1 MLDAM
6 LDYVRDVRERPAW
19 QPVADDAKAAMHA
32 AMPAEGASFEDVCAE
47 FEQRILPYPT
57 GNIHPRFF
65 GWVHGSGTPVG
76 MLADLFAGAM
86 NSNVGGRDHAAVYV
100 ERQVIRWFCD
110 AFGFAPGGSGIL
122 LGGTSMANFAGVL
135 VARNAAPTQANLTG
149 YASSATHSCVRK
161 AFAMAGLDGDAL
173 RVIPL
178 RDGRIDLDAL
188 QDAVRRDRAAGH
200 TPFIVVGNAGTVD
213 DGAVDPLDALADLA
227 KSEQMWF
234 HVDGAFGAM
243 LVLSQELRSRVAGIE
258 RADSIAFDFH
268 KWLHVQYDAACLLVR
283 DAEAHRKTFA
293 SEGPYI
299 TRMERGLGAGA
310 PWFADYG
317 PDLSRSFRA
326 LKVWFTIKHFGT
338 RRLAQAIEMN
348 CAQAAALA
356 RRIEASP
363 DFELAAYAGLNIV
376 CFRHRTAG
384 ADALAIAVQESGEAV
399 VSSTTIDGRRVV
411 RACFTN
417 HRTREEDLDVLMRCL
432 QAAALRLGA

>member
-1 MLDAM
+1 
-6 LDYVRDVRERPAW
+6 
-19 QPVADDAKAAMHA
+19 
-32 AMPAEGASFEDVCAE
+32 
-47 FEQRILPYPT
+47 
-57 GNIHPRFF
+57 
-65 GWVHGSGTPVG
+65 
-76 MLADLFAGAM
+76 
-86 NSNVGGRDHAAVYV
+86 
-100 ERQVIRWFCD
+100 
-110 AFGFAPGGSGIL
+110 
-122 LGGTSMANFAGVL
+122 
-135 VARNAAPTQANLTG
+135 
-149 YASSATHSCVRK
+149 
-161 AFAMAGLDGDAL
+161 
-173 RVIPL
+173 
-178 RDGRIDLDAL
+178 
-188 QDAVRRDRAAGH
+188 
-200 TPFIVVGNAGTVD
+200 
-213 DGAVDPLDALADLA
+213 
-227 KSEQMWF
+227 MWF

-348 CAQAAALA
+348 CRQAAELA

-376 CFRHRTAG
+376 CFRHRTAE
-384 ADALAIAVQESGEAV
+384 ADALAVAVQESGEAV
-399 VSSTTIDGRRVV
+399 VSSTTIEGRRAV

-417 HRTREEDLDVLMRCL
+417 HRTREEDLEVLMGCL
-432 QAAALRLGA
+432 EAAAQRLGA